1 MSACLNCKTE
11 LENEITE
18 YGQIQ
23 NCPNCN
29 SKLIGAA
36 NVKRSKIDSTVYHK
50 MWINARKD
58 KIKKG
63 RICPTC
69 RQNMSLQSF
78 VHDSQDI
85 EVEICIHCYHFW
97 FDITEFDKLPRVE
110 PVNDKKEI
118 DPDVQRAFDD
128 VDRKIRE
135 IKRGNTSDP
144 SRKGFVRRPESV
156 WEYIAGIF
164 GFPIEEEGSFF
175 EFYPYIT
182 WLFTLMCFVTFFMVS
197 RELRDSVMQLGFI
210 PSQWFR
216 YFGLTLFTSLIMH
229 GSWWHVIGN
238 MYFMLAFGDNVEDY
252 LGRFKFLLLLIGSHA
267 MGLLLHGFFDPSKH
281 IPLVGASAA
290 VSGVMA
296 FYATMFPKKR
306 IAVIFHIFFHFFKI
320 SLRVW
325 VYFLIWSLFQV
336 IIIIQQVGGTGRVSG
351 LGHLGGIM
359 IGLTLAFYLKAG
371 KSENE

>member
-1 MSACLNCKTE
+1 MPVCLNCNTE
-11 LENEITE
+11 LQKKITD

-23 NCPNCN
+23 FCPNCD

-50 MWINARKD
+50 MWINAGKD

-78 VHDSQDI
+78 VHDSQNI

-97 FDITEFDKLPRVE
+97 FDIAEFDKLPRVE

-118 DPDVQRAFDD
+118 DPEVQRALDN
-128 VDRKIRE
+128 VDCKLRE
-135 IKRGNTSDP
+135 IARESNLKSN
-144 SRKGFVRRPESV
+144 RKGFFRKPESV

-164 GFPIEEEGSFF
+164 GFPIEEEGSLF

-182 WLFTLMCFVTFFMVS
+182 WTFTIMCLVTFFMVS
-197 RELRDSVMQLGFI
+197 GELRDYVMQLGFI
-210 PSQWFR
+210 PAQWTR
-216 YFGLTLFTSLIMH
+216 YFGLTILTSAIMH
-229 GSWWHVIGN
+229 GSWWHVISN

-252 LGRFKFLLLLIGSHA
+252 LGRFKFMLLLLGSHA
-267 MGLLLHGFFDPSKH
+267 MGLLLHGFFDPSTH

-296 FYATMFPKKR
+296 FYAAMFPKKK
-306 IAVIFHIFFHFFKI
+306 IAIVSHIFFHFFKI
-320 SLRVW
+320 SMRVW
-325 VYFLIWSLFQV
+325 VYFLLWSLIQV
-336 IIIIQQVGGTGRVSG
+336 LTIIQQVGGRGSVSG

-359 IGLTLAFYLKAG
+359 IGLTVAFYLKAG
-371 KSENE
+371 KSE